1 MVAGDWVSW
10 GSKTGLDSILKLER
24 QLYFLKN
31 WVVHIRE
38 REESR
43 MTEFLLLSFNKSS
56 ISAYILANYAYC
68 VLGFHFFC

>member
-24 QLYFLKN
+24 QLYFLKD

>member
-10 GSKTGLDSILKLER
+10 GSKTGLYSILKLER
-24 QLYFLKN
+24 QLYFLKD
-31 WVVHIRE
+31 WVVHVRE

-43 MTEFLLLSFNKSS
+43 MRKFLLLSFNKS

>member
-24 QLYFLKN
+24 QLYFLKD

-43 MTEFLLLSFNKSS
+43 MTEFLLVSFNKSS

>member
-43 MTEFLLLSFNKSS
+43 MTEFLLVSFNKSS

-68 VLGFHFFC
+68 VLGFHFLC

>member
-24 QLYFLKN
+24 QLYFLKD

-68 VLGFHFFC
+68 VLGFHFFS